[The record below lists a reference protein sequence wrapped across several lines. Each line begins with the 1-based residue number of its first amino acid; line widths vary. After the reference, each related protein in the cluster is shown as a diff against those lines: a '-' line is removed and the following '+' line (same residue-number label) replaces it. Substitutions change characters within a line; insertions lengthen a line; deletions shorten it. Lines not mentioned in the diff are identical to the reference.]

1 MHPAPRTPSLPHL
14 PRRALL
20 GHALAA
26 GLWLAAGAARAEP
39 RLTLPFGGLE
49 FLHRWSRDGQ
59 HEFTPAAD
67 ADLAVWND
75 MLTLN
80 VHARVRDGEA
90 LAGLANTVLTR
101 YGEHGKVLVTRSVP
115 RTPARPAE
123 HLVVAV
129 LGQPQFLEATFARFL
144 LHDGAGLVAVR
155 SRRVY
160 GQRVGPEMSR
170 WLAAEGTRTEETL
183 MNWRQLPSRAR
194 LEGLPQ
200 A

>member
-1 MHPAPRTPSLPHL
+1 MQPATRYPSPTLL

-20 GHALAA
+20 GQALAA
-26 GLWLAAGAARAEP
+26 GLCLAAGASRADG
-39 RLTLPFGGLE
+39 RLTLPFGSQE

-67 ADLAVWND
+67 ADLSVWND

-80 VHARVRDGEA
+80 VHARVQDGDA
-90 LAGLANTVLTR
+90 LATLANAVLTR
-101 YGEHGKVLVTRSVP
+101 YGDNGRVLVTRSVP
-115 RTPARPAE
+115 RTAARPAE

-129 LGQPQFLEATFARFL
+129 LGRPQFLEASFARCL

-170 WLAAEGTRTEETL
+170 WLAAEGSRTEDTL
-183 MNWRQLPSRAR
+183 MGWRQLPPRAR
-194 LEGLPQ
+194 LDGLPR